1 MQALLALAV
10 PALAF
15 GFAPGALNSLP
26 RAHARAATG
35 ASEITMRTPLMAG
48 NWKVPRGSPPLSRGR
63 GRAPGRRR
71 RAAARARRDASRG
84 FLRLFSSRFRSRA
97 RARLL
102 AFLAPRENAPQMN
115 PTSLAEAKELASA
128 VAKFDT
134 SSSGCAICVSFPY
147 LASVA
152 EILKGTGVSLGAQ
165 DL

>member
-1 MQALLALAV
+1 MA
-10 PALAF
+10 
-15 GFAPGALNSLP
+15 
-26 RAHARAATG
+26 ARAA
-35 ASEITMRTPLMAG
+35 
-48 NWKVPRGSPPLSRGR
+48 
-63 GRAPGRRR
+63 
-71 RAAARARRDASRG
+71 RAARRVVRIFAS
-84 FLRLFSSRFRSRA
+84 FSSRFRSRRA
-97 RARLL
+97 RAL
-102 AFLAPRENAPQMN
+102 AFLAPCENVSQMN

>member
-1 MQALLALAV
+1 
-10 PALAF
+10 
-15 GFAPGALNSLP
+15 
-26 RAHARAATG
+26 
-35 ASEITMRTPLMAG
+35 
-48 NWKVPRGSPPLSRGR
+48 
-63 GRAPGRRR
+63 
-71 RAAARARRDASRG
+71 
-84 FLRLFSSRFRSRA
+84 
-97 RARLL
+97 
-102 AFLAPRENAPQMN
+102 MN